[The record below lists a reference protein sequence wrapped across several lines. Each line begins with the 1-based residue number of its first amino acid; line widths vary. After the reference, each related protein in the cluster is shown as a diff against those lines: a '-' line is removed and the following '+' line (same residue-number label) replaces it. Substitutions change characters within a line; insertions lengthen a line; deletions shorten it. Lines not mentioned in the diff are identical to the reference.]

1 MNNDLKRKDNK
12 GRVLR
17 TGEGQKSNGRY
28 YFKYKDN
35 SGKWRFEYSNRL
47 MKSDRTPTGCI
58 PDLSLRE
65 KEDKILKDLND
76 GIIGGGDIT
85 LLELAES
92 YIATRLLSTRES
104 TQLGYRTV
112 INYLKTDPFAQN
124 QINRIKKSDAKKW
137 FVSLQKQKG
146 KSYSSIHNIRGIL
159 NPAFKMAVEDDLIRK
174 NPFEFPLLDEIKND
188 SKVRTAITPAQEQEL
203 LDFIKADSHYRR
215 YYEGYFILL
224 NTGLRIS
231 EFCGLTEDDIDFENG
246 YIHVGGQLVRYSD
259 MVYRYETTKTAASIR
274 NVPMTPEVAEAF
286 RKVIAGRPKPS
297 RETVVDGKSGFLFL
311 DQHKKPVVALHW
323 EHRLKR
329 IVIKHNELYEEQLPR
344 ITPHVLRHTFCS
356 KMARLGMNPKNL
368 QYIMGHSEI
377 AVTMNTYTHLT
388 FEDAQKD
395 FMKICGNK

>member
-47 MKSDRTPTGCI
+47 LKSDRTPTGCI

-76 GIIGGGDIT
+76 GILGGGDIT

-112 INYLKTDPFAQN
+112 INYLK
-124 QINRIKKSDAKKW
+124 
-137 FVSLQKQKG
+137 G

-159 NPAFKMAVEDDLIRK
+159 NPAFKMALEDDLIRK
-174 NPFEFPLLDEIKND
+174 NPFEFPLLEAIKND

-203 LDFIKADSHYRR
+203 LDFIKTDSHYRR
-215 YYEGYFILL
+215 YYEGYYILL

-259 MVYRYETTKTAASIR
+259 MVYRYETTKTAAGIC

-286 RKVIAGRPKPS
+286 RKVIANRSKPS

-323 EHRLKR
+323 EQRLKR
-329 IVIKHNELYEEQLPR
+329 IVIKHNEMYEEQLPR

>member
-1 MNNDLKRKDNK
+1 MNKDLKRKDNK

-28 YFKYKDN
+28 FFKYKDN
-35 SGKWRFEYSNRL
+35 TGKYRFEYSNRL
-47 MKSDRTPTGCI
+47 LKSDRTPVGCI
-58 PDLSLRE
+58 QDLSLRE
-65 KEDKILKDLND
+65 KEEIIMRNLRD

-85 LLELAES
+85 LLELAEN
-92 YIATRLLSTRES
+92 YIATKTLSSRES
-104 TQLGYRTV
+104 TQIGYRTV
-112 INYLKTDPFAQN
+112 LNYLRKDPFSQN
-124 QINRIKKSDAKKW
+124 QIDCIKKSDVKRW
-137 FVSLQKQKG
+137 FIALQTKHGKG
-146 KSYSSIHNIRGIL
+146 YSTIHNIRGVL

-174 NPFEFPLLDEIKND
+174 NPFDFPLSDAVKND
-188 SKVRTAITPAQEQEL
+188 SKVRKAITPAQEKAL
-203 LDFIKADSHYRR
+203 LEFIKEDKHYSK

-231 EFCGLTEDDIDFENG
+231 EFCGLTVKDIDFEKG

-259 MVYRYETTKTAASIR
+259 MVYRYEPTKTAAGTR
-274 NVPMTPEVAEAF
+274 KVPMSPEVAQCFQTIIDNGDYLKSEM
-286 RKVIAGRPKPS
+286 
-297 RETVVDGKSGFLFL
+297 VVDGKSGFLFL

-329 IVIKHNELYEEQLPR
+329 IVTKYNETYKEQLPV

-356 KMARLGMNPKNL
+356 KMARKGMNPKNL

-388 FEDAQKD
+388 FDDAQED
-395 FMKICGNK
+395 FMKIWGN